1 MTDNVEKCKGLVGS
15 SQIAMFLPGKI
26 ENLCKCF
33 SQNPP
38 NEGNCK
44 CNEFT
49 GNQQF
54 MQAIAKFQKCY
65 GTNADVSSAALSSAA
80 LSNLNVPDLNV
91 SSLNFSSLISS
102 KLTFFTDDCFKTS
115 LREIV
120 NSLEKKTICE
130 VDISDLREKGE
141 KMLSIVET
149 VGGTVTGALQL
160 FEKFKKVFYD
170 GQSFF
175 TKLIQNFP
183 GYNILYPVGVLL
195 FKLIVIIG
203 VLYSIIKLF
212 RFIFCRSG
220 KGDKENYNVEQMK
233 QLQEQYNRTLQ
244 TNAQLNNFLLGYQ
257 NV

>member
-1 MTDNVEKCKGLVGS
+1 MNGTVERCKELVAS
-15 SQIAMFLPGKI
+15 SHIANFLPEKA
-26 ENLCKCF
+26 ENLCQCF
-33 SQNPP
+33 SSNPISDDK
-38 NEGNCK
+38 CK
-44 CNEFT
+44 CDEFK
-49 GNQQF
+49 NNKNF
-54 MQAIAKFQKCY
+54 MDAIANFQKCY
-65 GTNADVSSAALSSAA
+65 GTNADVSSAA